1 MSLSLHRQTSSANN
15 AQRGFTLLESLV
27 ALVVL
32 SVGLLGVAKLVLGAV
47 HADDSAY
54 MRGQATQLAYE
65 LLDQMRANRP
75 GAIASNYVYPGT
87 VPTNNNCNGAACTP
101 LQLAQLDLF
110 NFNSRVTSAL
120 PTGTFTVAIATLI
133 GTVTGAAFS
142 EAFCNAGTSSVCCCV
157 RNGGR
162 SFSVCA
168 TLTPLH
174 NPNTNTVSPNT
185 LRRIQ

>member
-1 MSLSLHRQTSSANN
+1 MNFSSNRYHRTHGTRQV
-15 AQRGFTLLESLV
+15 GFTLIESLV

-75 GAIASNYVYPGT
+75 GGIATNYTYPGT
-87 VPTNNNCNGAACTP
+87 APQNNNCATAACTP

-110 NFNSRVTSAL
+110 NFNARVTQAL
-120 PTGTFTVAIATLI
+120 PTGTFTV
-133 GTVTGAAFS
+133 GTVTDIFNDTIATITVSWDDSIAASAFGNLGAAQ
-142 EAFCNAGTSSVCCCV
+142 TVTLVSV
-157 RNGGR
+157 
-162 SFSVCA
+162 
-168 TLTPLH
+168 L
-174 NPNTNTVSPNT
+174 
-185 LRRIQ
+185 

>member
-1 MSLSLHRQTSSANN
+1 MSLSLSRHRSSASS

-87 VPTNNNCNGAACTP
+87 VPTNNNCVGVACTP

-120 PTGTFTVAIATLI
+120 PTGTFTVAVATDAFNDTTATIIVSWDDSLAQTAF
-133 GTVTGAAFS
+133 GGGAGTKTVT
-142 EAFCNAGTSSVCCCV
+142 
-157 RNGGR
+157 
-162 SFSVCA
+162 
-168 TLTPLH
+168 L
-174 NPNTNTVSPNT
+174 VS
-185 LRRIQ
+185 II